1 MGKEKAIIKNRASLL
16 SHGRKELREHALD
29 IVEAGIVGGDPGVG
43 TYKIVNCDGNFLHVG
58 DRCIDLAKIER
69 VYVVGMGKGAFPI
82 AEALESI
89 LGERIFRGTVVVKK
103 GEKRRLKRIAIVE
116 GGHPVP
122 DEDSVAGAKQ
132 ILEIADQAGPRDL
145 VFVAVTGGASA
156 LATVCPEGI
165 TLSDIQKINEL
176 LLNSG
181 APIRDMN
188 AVRKHL
194 CLLKGGRLVSRI
206 QPAEAITLTLDTRPK
221 GMKWP
226 DVSLPDE
233 TTFQDAIEVLRF
245 YDLWDDAPESVR
257 NYLMMGAEHPE
268 LETLKTLDGVK
279 GRIFYVGSP
288 LRVLSTA
295 EEKARCLGYQPYIL
309 ATNIQGESVASGIC
323 LAGIANEILLRNRPF
338 PMPCVLISGGE
349 TTAAISTNSGIGGPN
364 QEFILGFACEV
375 EEADNFAAVA
385 VDTDG
390 TDGPTQIAG
399 GISDGQ
405 TLRRAKAIG
414 VDIKKYLK
422 NHDSSTALSRL
433 DDAIITGNT
442 GTNMK
447 NLRII
452 VIGSLK

>member
-1 MGKEKAIIKNRASLL
+1 MEKKEYSIIKNREALL
-16 SHGRKELREHALD
+16 SHGKKELRKNALD
-29 IVEAGIVGGDPGVG
+29 VAEAGISGGDPGLG
-43 TYKIVNCDGNFLHVG
+43 THAIVKLSGTSLQVEK
-58 DRCIDLAKIER
+58 RCIDLKKVNR

-89 LGERIFRGTVVVKK
+89 LGDRISCGVVVVKT
-103 GEKRRLKRIAIVE
+103 GEKRRLKRIEITE
-116 GGHPVP
+116 GGHPIP
-122 DEDSVAGAKQ
+122 DENSVAGARK
-132 ILEIADQAGPRDL
+132 ILEIADQAGPGDL

-165 TLSDIQKINEL
+165 TLADIQKINEL

-181 APIRDMN
+181 APIRHMN
-188 AVRKHL
+188 TVRKHL

-221 GMKWP
+221 GMLWP

-233 TTFQDAIEVLRF
+233 TTFQDAIEVLNF
-245 YDLWDDAPESVR
+245 YDLWEAAPDAVR
-257 NYLMMGAEHPE
+257 SYLLKGTEHPE
-268 LETLKTLDGVK
+268 LETLKTLEGVK
-279 GRIFYVGSP
+279 SSIFYVGSP
-288 LRVLSTA
+288 LGVLSAAAKSA
-295 EEKARCLGYQPYIL
+295 EDLGYEPHIL
-309 ATNIQGESVASGIC
+309 ATNIQGESVSAGIC

-338 PMPCVLISGGE
+338 PAPCALITGGE
-349 TTAAISTNSGIGGPN
+349 TTTVIAGSCGTGGPN
-364 QEFILGFACEV
+364 QEFILGFAGEA
-375 EEADNFAAVA
+375 EEADRIAAVA

-399 GISDGQ
+399 GIVDGE
-405 TLRRAKAIG
+405 TLKRAKNIG
-414 VDIKKYLK
+414 LDIKKYLK

-433 DDAIITGNT
+433 DDAIVTGNT

-452 VIGSLK
+452 LIGR